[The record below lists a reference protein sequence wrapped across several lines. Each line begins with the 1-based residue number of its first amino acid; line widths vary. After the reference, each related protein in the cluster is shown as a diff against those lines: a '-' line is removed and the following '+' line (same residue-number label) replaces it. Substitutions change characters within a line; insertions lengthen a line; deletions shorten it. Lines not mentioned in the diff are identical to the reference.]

1 MIDFAKEL
9 IVKQHENEW
18 DFFYNNKK
26 ERRETTNIF
35 ATIEWR

>member
-9 IVKQHENEW
+9 IVKQHENER

-26 ERRETTNIF
+26 ETRDNEYFCDN
-35 ATIEWR
+35 